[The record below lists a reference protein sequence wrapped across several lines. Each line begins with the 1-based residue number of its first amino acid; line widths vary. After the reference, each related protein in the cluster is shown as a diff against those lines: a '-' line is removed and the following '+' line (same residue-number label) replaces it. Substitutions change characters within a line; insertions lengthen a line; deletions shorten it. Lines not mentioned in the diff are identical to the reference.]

1 MKLILVVLTFF
12 IINNSFAQETTVKMQ
27 RDDAINA
34 LNLAVSKL
42 IEENKEIRKSLDSLK
57 PNPQIIKGDN
67 IIEINN
73 TNINNDLLN
82 EQSSYVVVS
91 TVGNVYDSIG
101 DKSKIKIK
109 YYIGEKFNASSIDN
123 IWLYIKNI
131 GYIKKTD
138 VKNLNS
144 LKITKIILQQPKN
157 IRMKP
162 EIQKDN
168 MLGILPVGK
177 EVEYY
182 EYPFNKYWY
191 LTKESNFIYKP
202 RN

>member
-1 MKLILVVLTFF
+1 MKLILFVLTVF
-12 IINNSFAQETTVKMQ
+12 IINNAFAQEIVKMQ

-42 IEENKEIRKSLDSLK
+42 IEENKEFRKSLDALK
-57 PNPQIIKGDN
+57 PNSQIIKGDN

-73 TNINNDLLN
+73 GSINSDSLN

-91 TVGNVYDSIG
+91 NIANVYDSIG
-101 DKSKIKIK
+101 DKGKIKIK

-123 IWLYIKNI
+123 VWLYIKNT

-144 LKITKIILQQPKN
+144 IKMTKIILQQAKN

-162 EIQKDN
+162 EIQKDTL
-168 MLGILPVGK
+168 LGVLPAGK
-177 EVEYY
+177 EVEFY
-182 EYPFNKYWY
+182 EYPFKKYWY

-202 RN
+202 RD